1 MHKISQ
7 KDLLS
12 EGFWDKFTSVGRQ
25 VKDIAKTYGGVIA
38 PEIVDPL
45 KKGIDFLRSSRKS
58 RKRAGMTKDEL
69 AWEQIVE
76 DGYFPHSKKMRWKG
90 KPNSD
95 DTITGSVDVSELEH
109 DDQTGEPIAGRP
121 YQRDK
126 SKYIFKFDPN
136 TREIKTLRRPR
147 RDQATG
153 TNVLSTP

>member
-7 KDLLS
+7 REILT
-12 EGFWDKFTSVGRQ
+12 EGFWDKFRQ
-25 VKDIAKTYGGVIA
+25 VGELTKSIGNVVA
-38 PEIVDPL
+38 PEISDPIQKGTEWMRTT
-45 KKGIDFLRSSRKS
+45 KKNI
-58 RKRAGMTKDEL
+58 KRAGMTMDEL
-69 AWEQIVE
+69 AWEQIIE
-76 DGYFPHSKKMRWKG
+76 DGYFPHSKKMRWK
-90 KPNSD
+90 KKKNSD
-95 DTITGSVDVSELEH
+95 DTVTGSVDVSELEH

-153 TNVLSTP
+153 TNTPPNP